1 MRIRSVP
8 RVAPGALLAVLG
20 FAAAC
25 GSSETGPRVP
35 PEGAADNVTLIY
47 QSRVDGEI
55 EPCG

>member
-1 MRIRSVP
+1 MRFLSLP
-8 RVAPGALLAVLG
+8 TPAFVATLGLAV
-20 FAAAC
+20 AC
-25 GSSETGPRVP
+25 GASETGPRVP